1 MSAVEVVLEGILG
14 KKFGAKWSLHVSSP
28 SEALRIIDINSPGLT
43 NWIRDNANVYEKYRV
58 ECEYENGSK
67 ELLSEETYL
76 AERGNLKR
84 ITFSVAIDGA
94 GGKNGVVQFVV
105 GAVLVVAGI
114 IVTGMSFGTAAPV
127 GGAMISVG
135 IGMMVGGVIQMLT
148 PQPKLDSDQDGG
160 GRGRKASSYF
170 DSPGNTTRQG
180 NPVPLCYGRILAGS
194 QVVSADLSIEQ
205 TL

>member
-14 KKFGAKWSLHVSSP
+14 KKFGATWSLHVSSP

-43 NWIRDNANVYEKYRV
+43 NWIRDNAKVYEKYRV

-76 AERGNLKR
+76 AERRNLKR

-94 GGKNGVVQFVV
+94 GGDNGIIQTVIGAILIVVGVVINVYTGGTAGNPFIS
-105 GAVLVVAGI
+105 AGI
-114 IVTGMSFGTAAPV
+114 GL
-127 GGAMISVG
+127 MI
-135 IGMMVGGVIQMLT
+135 GGVIQMLT

-160 GRGRKASSYF
+160 GRGRRASSYF